1 MELNKIKQ
9 RLELALRPVEKPP
22 TLEEVLE
29 QVSTHGVL
37 RGPVDWV
44 FPAWML
50 YVEYATQ
57 KVAEAFLL
65 SEEER
70 RQLLQFRDAV
80 VDVLDKAQRQA
91 KEKLQSLYRAL
102 LDGTYRLEGDRLY
115 APDGAYALLDKT
127 THILIHGVSAAARF
141 PDVLKLPREKL
152 KLLQLGWEASDESRH
167 GKSKYAKMKTSR
179 PWQVF
184 AWAAVRFGEILIT
197 APTLNLTKD
206 GASILFSLISRW
218 KIETPKEEAVKKA
231 LTNPTSTLTMW
242 LGDGVKSER
251 SIRRR
256 YAVVEISSRIPL
268 SPVKTRSNTYVG
280 GRRELIMQMLD
291 AAQDYGRLLDALRS
305 DKWLYLKAL
314 AEALRHSRPPPVKIT
329 IAGTTFGLRL
339 QSHGG
344 CAVYAVFR
352 TRNEDEARTVAVALE
367 EMKIRY
373 NKLYDGKY
381 HMVYIATTELA
392 KLAKD
397 GIAEGLIRFLQLRK
411 DKPCAKR
418 LLNLLFSN
426 YFEPTRDPTAVGM
439 EHRNQLEEGAW
450 LLRAFGS
457 GESSV
462 AGEGYR

>member
-1 MELNKIKQ
+1 MDRNKIKE
-9 RLELALRPVEKPP
+9 RLELALRPAEPP

-29 QVSTHGVL
+29 QVSTRGVL

-50 YVEYATQ
+50 YVEYTTQ
-57 KVAEAFLL
+57 KIAETFQL
-65 SEEER
+65 SEEEK
-70 RQLLQFRDAV
+70 RQLLHFRDAIRR
-80 VDVLDKAQRQA
+80 LLLEAWTQA
-91 KEKLQSLYRAL
+91 KEKLTTLYKAVAE
-102 LDGTYRLEGDRLY
+102 GTYRLEGNKLY
-115 APDGAYALLDKT
+115 ATDSAYVLMDRTA
-127 THILIHGVSAAARF
+127 HILIHGIGTPAYF

-152 KLLQLGWEASDESRH
+152 KLLQLGWEASDETRH

-184 AWAAVRFGEILIT
+184 AWAAVRFGKVFIT
-197 APTLNLTKD
+197 TPTLNLARD

-218 KIETPKEEAVKKA
+218 KIEVSKEEAVKRA

-256 YAVVEISSRIPL
+256 YAIMEVASRIPL
-268 SPVKTRSNTYVG
+268 SPVKTRNGTYVV

-305 DKWLYLKAL
+305 DKWLYLKVL
-314 AEALRHSRPPPVKIT
+314 AEALQNSRPPPVKIT

-352 TRNEDEARTVAVALE
+352 TRNEDEARAVAAALE

-381 HMVYIATTELA
+381 HMVYITTTELA

-426 YFEPTRDPTAVGM
+426 YFELTRDPTSVDM
-439 EHRNQLEEGAW
+439 EHRNQLEEGAR
-450 LLRAFGS
+450 LLRTFGS
-457 GESSV
+457 GEASV
-462 AGEGYR
+462 AGEGY